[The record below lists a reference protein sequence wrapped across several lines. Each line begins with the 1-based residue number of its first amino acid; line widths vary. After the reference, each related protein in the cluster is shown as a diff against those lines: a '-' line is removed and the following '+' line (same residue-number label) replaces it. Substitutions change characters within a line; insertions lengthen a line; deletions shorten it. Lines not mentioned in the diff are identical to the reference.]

1 MIIYGLMKFIEQ
13 IPERYDRM
21 IGFLTLG
28 GHRTAR
34 RRILAR
40 TRASTRILDIGCGTG
55 TFLIRAAER
64 GAVCTGVD
72 AALPMLTVF
81 KRKLEGCSELA
92 GRITLLNQS
101 ATLIGR
107 TLEGQKFDLI
117 TASLVLGEMP
127 PIVLD
132 SVLAQ
137 LPALLAEGGRV
148 MICDELWPEG
158 KWRSLLYSVLLAM
171 TFVPNFILTRTMIR
185 PVKGLEDRLEKA
197 GLRVLRRTD
206 FALGVVSL
214 IEAERRS

>member
-40 TRASTRILDIGCGTG
+40 TGPATRILDIGCGTG
-55 TFLIRAAER
+55 TLLIRAAER

-72 AALPMLTVF
+72 AALPMLAVF
-81 KRKLEGCSELA
+81 RRKLEGHPEIA

-107 TLEGQKFDLI
+107 TLQDRRFDLI

-127 PIVLD
+127 EVVLE

-137 LPALLAEGGRV
+137 LPGLLAEGGRV
-148 MICDELWPEG
+148 MICDELWPDG
-158 KWRSLLYSVLLAM
+158 KWRSLLYSAILAM

-185 PVKGLEDRLEKA
+185 PVKGLEKRLEKA
-197 GLRVLRRTD
+197 GLRVVRRTD

-214 IEAERRS
+214 IEAERRP